1 MEKPRL
7 VFCIGRLG
15 AVVDRRALELTLGTG
30 AISLRNVLSR
40 LNVVEKRPFRLPG
53 YQPPLRRLKAYRH
66 TVDTSPQT
74 GMKSTLICFPPAKL
88 PTLMTIVR
96 ESGRAE
102 PLAMAIDGG
111 RAPQFEKLV
120 PIGNPVP
127 PTGPWPRQIELYDY
141 QRVLVA
147 DIQRRLAAGTS
158 HSPTNVYL
166 EMDTGLGKTFT
177 ALSALVPL
185 GPVLFVVPSQLLAD
199 QTLEEAQCLYGAEF
213 RCAQYT
219 NQQARQY
226 AEYMKDDPEKRR
238 RRRIKRHPPPSPE
251 THELVVVIVNT
262 AREKPP
268 EFFGGWGAVVL
279 DEAHELHSAKNEE
292 LLWRSA
298 GSARRLGLSATPSER
313 HDGLD
318 QIVTKHLGA
327 PLDAAEVAEDG
338 GAPFE
343 DLSFRGE
350 VREIWYRAMQRPGE
364 DPIEV
369 RAGGKLS
376 AIQTIGNLVTDRAR
390 TRLVAAETARLF
402 NAHLDPI
409 LAARYGLNAP
419 PDDEHPAPP
428 EPMHIFVFSETRD
441 YLDRIAIAL
450 RSILGPE
457 TVWVPELD
465 EEDAAVAAP
474 VAAAAAGAGARV
486 RPREF
491 TEIKGAAAV
500 LRGGSANTERAR
512 AQNACRVTLI
522 TYGYGRRGLSF
533 KRYCAIV
540 AATPRRRGWK
550 QISGRILRRGGDRR
564 VVRVIVDIVDRDI
577 KLKDQNTDR
586 RVVYRARGF
595 PIRRHETTRADY
607 AHDAAP
613 AVAGEGRHVW
623 APAAVAADVAG
634 AAVADPEEV
643 AANEGAALVVA
654 LAAD

>member
-7 VFCIGRLG
+7 IFCVGRLG

-30 AISLRNVLSR
+30 TASLRNVLTL

-53 YQPPLRRLKAYRH
+53 YQPPLRRLNAYRH
-66 TVDTSPQT
+66 TVDISPQT
-74 GMKSTLICFPPAKL
+74 GTKTTLIRFPPVKL
-88 PTLMTIVR
+88 PALMAIAR

-102 PLAMAIDGG
+102 PVTIAVDGT
-111 RAPQFEKLV
+111 RAPQFENLV
-120 PIGNPVP
+120 PLANPVP
-127 PTGPWPRQIELYDY
+127 PTGPWPRRIELYDY

-147 DIQRRLAAGTS
+147 EIQRRLAAGTS
-158 HSPTNVYL
+158 HSPANVYL

-199 QTLEEAQCLYGAEF
+199 QTLEEAQCLYGADF

-226 AEYMKDDPEKRR
+226 AEYLKDSPEKRR
-238 RRRIKRHPPPSPE
+238 RRRTKRHPPPSPG

-262 AREKPP
+262 AREKAP

-292 LLWRSA
+292 LLWRTA
-298 GSARRLGLSATPSER
+298 GAARRLGLSATPSER
-313 HDGLD
+313 HDELD
-318 QIVTKHLGA
+318 QIVAKHLGE
-327 PLDAAEVAEDG
+327 PLDAAEVAEAG

-350 VREIWYRAMQRPGE
+350 VREIWYRAMQRPDE

-369 RAGGKLS
+369 RAGGKVS
-376 AIQTIGNLVTDRAR
+376 AIQTIGNLVSDRAR

-402 NAHLDPI
+402 NAHLDPA
-409 LAARYGLNAP
+409 LAARYGLDSP
-419 PDDEHPAPP
+419 PDEDHPEVP

-450 RSILGPE
+450 REVLGPE
-457 TVWVPELD
+457 AVWVPELD
-465 EEDAAVAAP
+465 EEDAA
-474 VAAAAAGAGARV
+474 AAAAGAGARA

-491 TEIKGAAAV
+491 AEIKGAAAV
-500 LRGGSANTERAR
+500 LRGGSANTERTR

-533 KRYCAIV
+533 KKYCAIV

-586 RVVYRARGF
+586 RVVYRARNF

-607 AHDAAP
+607 TRDAAP

-623 APAAVAADVAG
+623 APPVATGTA
-634 AAVADPEEV
+634 ADPEEI
-643 AANEGAALVVA
+643 AEAEGAAAVMR
-654 LAAD
+654 AATHSV